1 METPS
6 PAVARGAAAGNGER
20 REPDRARLEEVL
32 GHWCNDFVPHSPSEK
47 QLAFLKL
54 DSLEAYY
61 GGAAGGGKS
70 DALLMAA
77 LQYVDVPGY
86 AALLLRRSYTDLSL
100 PKALMDR
107 AYEWLSGTA
116 AKWSDRDKTWKFP
129 ARGRGIGDPS
139 GATLTFGYL
148 ENEKDKYRYQSS
160 EFAYIGFDEVTQFTE
175 SQYTYLFSR
184 LRRLA
189 GSEVPLRM
197 RSASNPD
204 GEGLEWVRA
213 RFVPDEYLRATVEER
228 FGRVWTKGE
237 ACFVPARK
245 EDNPHLDQEEYDK
258 SLDRLDVLLQARL
271 RSGDFESE
279 PRGEVIK
286 REWFGADKF
295 FPDLPDGARWTVR
308 AWDLAVRDKE
318 IFAAK
323 RKGRLPD
330 FHATVKATIH
340 NGDLWLGG
348 PDLWRGQWADAV
360 EKIMATMMVE
370 TSITHGTGRANHET
384 AAVQALVRK
393 GFGLIQYSE
402 PGDKASR
409 AAPWINQAKI
419 GRVKLVGSAEQWKPF
434 MHWWFKFG
442 TTDGLYDDSVDAVSG
457 VSQMLGLS
465 FERRESTSAPAWSW
479 QGLLRSG
486 Q

>member
-1 METPS
+1 
-6 PAVARGAAAGNGER
+6 VH
-20 REPDRARLEEVL
+20 VL
-32 GHWCNDFVPHSPSEK
+32 GHWCTDFVPHSPSEK
-47 QLAFLKL
+47 QLVFLKL
-54 DSLEAYY
+54 DNLEAYY

-77 LQYVDVPGY
+77 LQYVDIPGY

-107 AYEWLSGTA
+107 AYEWLNGTS
-116 AKWSDRDKTWKFP
+116 AKWNDRDKTWRF
-129 ARGRGIGDPS
+129 PS

-160 EFAYIGFDEVTQFTE
+160 EYAYVGFDEVTQFTE

-189 GSEVPLRM
+189 GSEVPVRM

-213 RFVPDEYLRATVEER
+213 RFVPDEYLRSNLEER
-228 FGRVWTKGE
+228 FGRIWTKGE
-237 ACFVPARK
+237 TCFVPARL
-245 EDNPHLDQEEYDK
+245 EDNPHIDRAEYDR

-271 RSGDFESE
+271 RSGDFETE
-279 PRGEVIK
+279 PQGGLIK

-295 FPDLPDGARWTVR
+295 FPDLPDGARWLVR
-308 AWDLAVRDKE
+308 AWDLAVRDKDT
-318 IFAAK
+318 ISAK
-323 RKGRLPD
+323 RKGKLPD
-330 FHATVKATIH
+330 YHATVKATIH

-348 PDLWRGQWADAV
+348 PDLWRGEWADAV

-370 TSITHGTGRANHET
+370 TSIRHGTGRANHET

-393 GFGLIQYSE
+393 GFGLIQYPE

-419 GRVKLVGSAEQWKPF
+419 GRVKLVGSPEQWKPF

-442 TTDGLYDDSVDAVSG
+442 TADGAYDDSVDAVSG
-457 VSQMLGLS
+457 VAQMLGLS
-465 FERRESTSAPAWSW
+465 FERHESSSKPAWSW
-479 QGLLRSG
+479 QALLKSET
-486 Q
+486 